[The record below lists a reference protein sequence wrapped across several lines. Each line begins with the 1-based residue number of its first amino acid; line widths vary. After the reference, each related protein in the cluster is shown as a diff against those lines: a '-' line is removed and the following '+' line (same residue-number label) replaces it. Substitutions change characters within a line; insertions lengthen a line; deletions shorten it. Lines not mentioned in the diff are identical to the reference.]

1 MKKETNIL
9 VVDDNV
15 QVLKAV
21 QMLLALHFG
30 KVSTLA
36 DPNRIPYIL
45 QAEKPDV
52 VLLDMNFKAG
62 INNGNE
68 GLFWLG
74 EIKKRKPDT
83 EVVLFTAYADIDLAV
98 RGMQEGAFDF
108 VVKPFSNDKL
118 IESLQNACQYK
129 RGCSAVRKRP
139 ATEEKENRESR
150 FFWGES
156 PAMERI
162 RLMVDKLSST
172 DATILITGEN
182 GTGKGMLASE
192 IHRQSERCGKPFV
205 AVDMGAISESLCESE
220 LFGHVKGAFTDARQD
235 RAGKFEMVH
244 SGTLFLDEIGNLSY
258 AMQAKLLTALQ
269 EKRIVRVGGNEPVN
283 IDVRFICATN
293 RHLRDMVAKGQFRE
307 DLLYRVNTID
317 LRIPALRERT
327 QDIAPLA
334 KMFAER
340 YGMRYG
346 KPAVRIAE
354 NALPLLE
361 SYAWPGNIR
370 ELEHV
375 MEKAVIMAD
384 GDVLGTDDFELERRP
399 SELGPEPLSGTE
411 DMRIED
417 MERLMIKRAIA
428 KHGGNLSAVAG
439 ALGIARQTLY
449 SKIKKY
455 GL

>member
-118 IESLQNACQYK
+118 IESLQNACQHIK
-129 RGCSAVRKRP
+129 GGSAVRKRS

-192 IHRQSERCGKPFV
+192 IHWQSERCGKPFV

-235 RAGKFEMVH
+235 RAGKFEMAH

-269 EKRIVRVGGNEPVN
+269 EKRIVRVGGNDPVN

-334 KMFAER
+334 TMFAER

-399 SELGPEPLSGTE
+399 SELGPEPLPGTE

>member
-1 MKKETNIL
+1 MKKETDIL

-21 QMLLALHFG
+21 QMLLALHFD

-36 DPNRIPYIL
+36 DPNRIPYAL

-68 GLFWLG
+68 GLFWLK

-118 IESLQNACQYK
+118 IESLHNASQH
-129 RGCSAVRKRP
+129 RQEGERPRKRP
-139 ATEEKENRESR
+139 AEESGKSR

-192 IHRQSERCGKPFV
+192 IHRQSERGGKPFV
-205 AVDMGAISESLCESE
+205 TVDMGAISESLCESE

-235 RAGKFEMVH
+235 RAGKFEMAH

-269 EKRIVRVGGNEPVN
+269 EKRIVRVGGNEPVS

-293 RHLRDMVAKGQFRE
+293 RNLRDMVAKGQFRE
-307 DLLYRVNTID
+307 DLLYRVNTIA
-317 LRIPALRERT
+317 LRIPPLRERT

-334 KMFAER
+334 RMFAER
-340 YGMRYG
+340 YGLRYG

-354 NALPLLE
+354 DALPVLE

-384 GDVLGTDDFELERRP
+384 GDVLGTDDFELEQRP
-399 SELGPEPLSGTE
+399 ARLSMEPVPETE

-417 MERLMIKRAIA
+417 MERLMIQRSIA
-428 KHGGNLSAVAG
+428 KHGGNLSAVAN